1 MSRCCLIH
9 VDCGGVAAVLHDAPR
24 RGAIVAASQVA
35 MPAVELGQVLV
46 CMSCENPVDVGRL
59 QPERWAK

>member
-1 MSRCCLIH
+1 MTRCCLIH

-24 RGAIVAASQVA
+24 RGAIVAASLVA
-35 MPAVELGQVLV
+35 MPAVRPGEVLV
-46 CMSCENPVDVGRL
+46 CMSCEKPVDVGRM